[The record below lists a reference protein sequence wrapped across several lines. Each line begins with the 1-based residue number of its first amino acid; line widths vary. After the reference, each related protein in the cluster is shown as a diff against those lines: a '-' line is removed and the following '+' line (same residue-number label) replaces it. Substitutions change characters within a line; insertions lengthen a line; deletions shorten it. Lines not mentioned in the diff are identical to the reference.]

1 MDIPVLQEC
10 LRIIVQKQ
18 KAVEKD
24 IVDTEKSIAV
34 TENVLKQQ
42 KKILLAN
49 ELMTTQ
55 LYLQACEADFVEMF
69 YVHVTK
75 DIQNK
80 NLKLDVLQLKV
91 NELKRSGQDAEKL
104 RKYKK
109 ERDDLHET
117 IQKLLTVREAIRNH
131 LYRPFVRRKKKQKK
145 VKISENE
152 ASLHTMFKE
161 VHESL
166 MKDKDLLKRLCYR
179 KLHAASVREAIEST
193 VNMLKQN
200 SSGTLSLGDFS
211 EFSVY
216 LGTKREDKQQWES
229 MQARVD
235 GWMSGQS
242 DLCRVHMDGCQLVQ
256 DLSVGM
262 ISDSRIASIG
272 LDPSEIELQEIGEG
286 GRQSAGDAED
296 PEGELSAF
304 RFHQLQCYRSVC
316 LSACLSICCLRLS
329 LSVSVSVS
337 FAIFISLYIYD
348 CNVIGLFVSLSAC
361 PSAVCLSLSSSL
373 ML

>member
-1 MDIPVLQEC
+1 MLQIAKILHCYVFPAVSFKHADIPVLQEC
-10 LRIIVQKQ
+10 LRIIILKQ

-34 TENVLKQQ
+34 TENVLNQQ
-42 KKILLAN
+42 KNILLAN

-55 LYLQACEADFVEMF
+55 SYLQACEADFIEMF

-80 NLKLDVLQLKV
+80 NMKLDVLQLKV

-117 IQKLLTVREAIRNH
+117 LQKLLTVREAIRNH
-131 LYRPFVRRKKKQKK
+131 LYRPFICRRKKKKQKK
-145 VKISENE
+145 VKINEKE

-161 VHESL
+161 VHQSL
-166 MKDKDLLKRLCYR
+166 VKDKDLLKRLCYR

-216 LGTKREDKQQWES
+216 LGTKREDKKQWES
-229 MQARVD
+229 MQVRVD
-235 GWMSGQS
+235 GWMSSQS
-242 DLCRVHMDGCQLVQ
+242 DLCRVHMEGCQLVQ

-272 LDPSEIELQEIGEG
+272 LDPLEIELQEIGEG
-286 GRQSAGDAED
+286 GRQSAGDAEG

-304 RFHQLQCYRSVC
+304 QFHFHQLQCYRSVC

-329 LSVSVSVS
+329 VSVS
-337 FAIFISLYIYD
+337 FASFI
-348 CNVIGLFVSLSAC
+348 
-361 PSAVCLSLSSSL
+361 
-373 ML
+373 

>member
-1 MDIPVLQEC
+1 MLPPPEFFFLLFLLLQIAKILHCYVFPAVSFKQVDIPVLQEC
-10 LRIIVQKQ
+10 LRIIVLKQ
-18 KAVEKD
+18 KAIEKD

-34 TENVLKQQ
+34 TENVLNQQ

-55 LYLQACEADFVEMF
+55 SYLKACEADFVEMF

-80 NLKLDVLQLKV
+80 NPKLDVLQLKV

-131 LYRPFVRRKKKQKK
+131 LYRPFIRRKKKQKK

-152 ASLHTMFKE
+152 ASLHMMFKE
-161 VHESL
+161 VHQSL
-166 MKDKDLLKRLCYR
+166 VKDKDLLKRLCYR

-200 SSGTLSLGDFS
+200 NSGTLSLGDFS

-229 MQARVD
+229 MQVRVD
-235 GWMSGQS
+235 GWMSSQS
-242 DLCRVHMDGCQLVQ
+242 DLCRVHMEGCQLVQ

-272 LDPSEIELQEIGEG
+272 LDPSEIELLEIGEG
-286 GRQSAGDAED
+286 GRQSAEDAGDAEG

-304 RFHQLQCYRSVC
+304 CFRQLQC
-316 LSACLSICCLRLS
+316 LSLCLSICCLRLVC
-329 LSVSVSVS
+329 L
-337 FAIFISLYIYD
+337 FRHLYIY
-348 CNVIGLFVSLSAC
+348 IYIWL
-361 PSAVCLSLSSSL
+361 
-373 ML
+373 